1 MKLRI
6 FAYLAAALASVLA
19 PLPVLA
25 QAPPNQDTLVNLVN
39 RAPLANTPS
48 GLDRLYLVQGNAS
61 TYLPGDY
68 FVRSGGPLGTPSS
81 GNLVGM
87 VGLPLSTGVTG
98 NLGVEHLNSGINASS
113 TTCWHGD
120 ASWGTCG
127 SGGGGGSPGGL
138 TNDIQINAGGGV
150 FGALTPASGV
160 SSFLASPSSANL
172 LTAMISR
179 TGTGLLVFGTSPTLI
194 TPNLGTPSTID
205 LTNAANVPM
214 AAATGT
220 LGTNHGGT
228 NSVVPSG
235 TALDNIT
242 AFSSLGFIN
251 RTGPGAYSFVAPG
264 TGIATW
270 ITTPSSAN
278 LAAALTDETGTGV
291 AVFSNS
297 PTLTTP
303 NIGTPSAAVLT
314 NATGLP
320 ISTGVSGLGT
330 GVAAFLATPSSANLL
345 AALTTKTGTGSAVF
359 GTSPTL
365 SNITLSDI
373 TGSAQCLHVNT
384 SGLVSGT
391 GVDCGTGGGSL
402 PGGVGGD
409 LQTNNG
415 AGGFAG
421 TTPATGI
428 MTFLATPTS
437 ANLAAAVTNETG
449 SGLLVF
455 ANSPAL
461 VTPNLGTP
469 SSATLTNA
477 TGLPISTGVSG
488 LGAGI
493 ATFLGTASSANLAA
507 AITDESGTGALV
519 FANSPALVTPNLG
532 TPSSAVLTNA
542 TGLPVSTGISGFS
555 TGIAAFLATASSA
568 NLAAALTDET
578 GTGAVV
584 FANSPALVT
593 PNLGTPSSA
602 TLTNATGLPISTG
615 VSGLGGNVATFLAT
629 PSSANLLA
637 ALTTKT
643 GTGLAVFGT
652 GPTVTGLIHG
662 DITGSTQCLHA
673 SSSGLVSGT
682 GLDCALGGA
691 PTIADTH
698 THSVTSS
705 TTVNF
710 GPGFVVSGT
719 TPNATVNTTNEIS
732 TQAGATY
739 TVGTAF
745 PSTNDAN
752 LTLHF
757 TNVSPVTV
765 TMLTGATLGNGWGAS
780 FQCDAGCTIN
790 RASSDTIN
798 GATSLVVAAHQTA
811 SVWSDGTSALSAGIV
826 PATDPSNAS
835 NLNSGLTAIV
845 RGGTNASTVLG
856 ARSNLGVDARRT
868 PGTPQA
874 SNTLLATDGVVDLG
888 TSNWSGDFTWTL
900 PALST
905 VNDGKIIR
913 VADLKGVL
921 NGHTLTIAANT
932 GVGDA
937 LIGASSMN
945 TAWGNLFY
953 VADTAAQKWTGYGGI
968 ANSTA
973 TGQVCI
979 GQGSTAPCTWVT
991 LSGDVSTVDATGV
1004 VTLGKLRGVTY
1015 PNIFLNTGAVLYA
1028 SGANAVSATASAGT
1042 TTTLLHGG
1050 TTPSYSAVSLTADV
1064 SGILPAANGGTA
1076 NGFTAF
1082 SGPTTSTK
1090 TFTLPNA
1097 NATILTDN
1105 AAVTKAQGGTGSTTG
1120 YGASNN
1126 LSVSYSLCT
1135 PTLIGTAVTG
1145 TTSNTVLA
1153 TCPIAANTFG
1163 ANGTVQVSWAITRSG
1178 TAGTAAV
1185 QPYFGSA
1192 CDLTGT
1198 AITSAAFSFSA
1209 TVNGV
1214 HTHTDLMGMGLGATN
1229 SQTWINSATTSGT
1242 PSGVATAIDTT
1253 ASSCIVLGITPAQS
1267 GDSFTPRWLRVVSIP
1282 NGGN

>member
-251 RTGPGAYSFVAPG
+251 RTGPGAYSFVVPA
-264 TGIATW
+264 TGIANW
-270 ITTPSSAN
+270 ITTPNSAN

-345 AALTTKTGTGSAVF
+345 ATLTTKTGTGSAVF

-373 TGSAQCLHVNT
+373 TGSAQCLHANT

-455 ANSPAL
+455 ATSPTL
-461 VTPNLGTP
+461 TTPNLGTP
-469 SSATLTNA
+469 S
-477 TGLPISTGVSG
+477 
-488 LGAGI
+488 
-493 ATFLGTASSANLAA
+493 
-507 AITDESGTGALV
+507 
-519 FANSPALVTPNLG
+519 
-532 TPSSAVLTNA
+532 
-542 TGLPVSTGISGFS
+542 
-555 TGIAAFLATASSA
+555 
-568 NLAAALTDET
+568 
-578 GTGAVV
+578 
-584 FANSPALVT
+584 
-593 PNLGTPSSA
+593 
-602 TLTNATGLPISTG
+602 
-615 VSGLGGNVATFLAT
+615 
-629 PSSANLLA
+629 
-637 ALTTKT
+637 
-643 GTGLAVFGT
+643 
-652 GPTVTGLIHG
+652 
-662 DITGSTQCLHA
+662 
-673 SSSGLVSGT
+673 
-682 GLDCALGGA
+682 
-691 PTIADTH
+691 
-698 THSVTSS
+698 
-705 TTVNF
+705 
-710 GPGFVVSGT
+710 
-719 TPNATVNTTNEIS
+719 
-732 TQAGATY
+732 
-739 TVGTAF
+739 
-745 PSTNDAN
+745 
-752 LTLHF
+752 
-757 TNVSPVTV
+757 
-765 TMLTGATLGNGWGAS
+765 
-780 FQCDAGCTIN
+780 
-790 RASSDTIN
+790 
-798 GATSLVVAAHQTA
+798 
-811 SVWSDGTSALSAGIV
+811 
-826 PATDPSNAS
+826 
-835 NLNSGLTAIV
+835 
-845 RGGTNASTVLG
+845 
-856 ARSNLGVDARRT
+856 
-868 PGTPQA
+868 
-874 SNTLLATDGVVDLG
+874 
-888 TSNWSGDFTWTL
+888 
-900 PALST
+900 
-905 VNDGKIIR
+905 
-913 VADLKGVL
+913 
-921 NGHTLTIAANT
+921 
-932 GVGDA
+932 
-937 LIGASSMN
+937 
-945 TAWGNLFY
+945 
-953 VADTAAQKWTGYGGI
+953 
-968 ANSTA
+968 
-973 TGQVCI
+973 
-979 GQGSTAPCTWVT
+979 
-991 LSGDVSTVDATGV
+991 
-1004 VTLGKLRGVTY
+1004 
-1015 PNIFLNTGAVLYA
+1015 
-1028 SGANAVSATASAGT
+1028 
-1042 TTTLLHGG
+1042 
-1050 TTPSYSAVSLTADV
+1050 
-1064 SGILPAANGGTA
+1064 
-1076 NGFTAF
+1076 
-1082 SGPTTSTK
+1082 
-1090 TFTLPNA
+1090 
-1097 NATILTDN
+1097 
-1105 AAVTKAQGGTGSTTG
+1105 
-1120 YGASNN
+1120 
-1126 LSVSYSLCT
+1126 
-1135 PTLIGTAVTG
+1135 
-1145 TTSNTVLA
+1145 
-1153 TCPIAANTFG
+1153 
-1163 ANGTVQVSWAITRSG
+1163 
-1178 TAGTAAV
+1178 AV
-1185 QPYFGSA
+1185 Q
-1192 CDLTGT
+1192 
-1198 AITSAAFSFSA
+1198 
-1209 TVNGV
+1209 
-1214 HTHTDLMGMGLGATN
+1214 
-1229 SQTWINSATTSGT
+1229 
-1242 PSGVATAIDTT
+1242 
-1253 ASSCIVLGITPAQS
+1253 
-1267 GDSFTPRWLRVVSIP
+1267 R
-1282 NGGN
+1282 